1 MPLPHLVIEKPLKL
15 FCNLLFIC
23 ADSSEVTGI
32 YDNGTK
38 LCVQLKE
45 LEQNVSSRNK
55 MNPRFVPPYFCVF
68 PGYYCG
74 TPGLT
79 EVSAPCE
86 PGFYCPG
93 GQASSYEYNC
103 TLGTYCPEGTAVP
116 IMCETG
122 TFQDLVGQS
131 QCRNCTGRYYC
142 DPYEFAVGS
151 NDTGIIVP
159 LSCPQGYYC
168 PEGTGARNSY
178 PCLPG
183 TYGGGTELLDSCK

>member
-1 MPLPHLVIEKPLKL
+1 
-15 FCNLLFIC
+15 
-23 ADSSEVTGI
+23 
-32 YDNGTK
+32 
-38 LCVQLKE
+38 
-45 LEQNVSSRNK
+45 
-55 MNPRFVPPYFCVF
+55 MNPRFVQPYFCVF

-183 TYGGGTELLDSCK
+183 TYGGGTELLDSRKLQISKCFFLLSSSPISNIIKVNYSLLIFLTVTVLTQLFYRNHISILLILGSS

>member
-1 MPLPHLVIEKPLKL
+1 M
-15 FCNLLFIC
+15 NL
-23 ADSSEVTGI
+23 
-32 YDNGTK
+32 
-38 LCVQLKE
+38 
-45 LEQNVSSRNK
+45 
-55 MNPRFVPPYFCVF
+55 RFVPPYFCVF

-183 TYGGGTELLDSCK
+183 TYGGGTELLDSRKLQISKCFFLLSSSPISNIIKVNYSLLIFLTVTVLTQLFYRNHISILLILGSS